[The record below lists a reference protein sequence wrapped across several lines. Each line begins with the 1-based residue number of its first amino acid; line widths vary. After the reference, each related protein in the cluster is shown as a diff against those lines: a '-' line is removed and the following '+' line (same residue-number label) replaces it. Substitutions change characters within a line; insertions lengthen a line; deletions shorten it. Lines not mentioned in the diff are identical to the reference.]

1 MSREVEGITVRFTD
15 DLLLCSARFYYRH
28 PYAKSAATSPVKS
41 FGSLMSS
48 ADHSRPPPQMRRS
61 HSGDLAEPGQ
71 SFPGSSATSGFAT
84 LGNLLARRNFS
95 LPFPTDGHGAD
106 HARQDHGSHLPVR
119 AGSAAAAS
127 HLVPDVNANGRL
139 VILTPTTQEWRE
151 LGLDSL
157 KHLGG
162 QGVGSDSGSERGKEW
177 DRRASAVSSSIG
189 SLENLKDAHPDS
201 RRASAFS
208 DGLGSGENSRRASEA
223 GLLNERRQSLD
234 AASNGRNR
242 VRSDTVHSVDNLI
255 PDDSIADTS
264 SSTIVPP
271 SAKDLMITIPPP
283 SAGMTSLMGANDTD
297 RPGTGPPSRRL
308 SLSLHSAPPLLEET
322 DIFAKLL
329 SEQMAQRQRQSS
341 SPSASAGPSRRL
353 SPSATNVNIADQDRQ
368 IDNGQE
374 KPKSQLPSPRLGSMQ
389 ENAGPAFSLSRS
401 QSMREPPTAPPHM
414 TKREKERERL
424 FRMVGEEIERSGF
437 SDSQSGRGIKQIG
450 KGLGLDMP
458 SSVGGMTNPIIRT
471 ESGPAVMEHPQV
483 QRQDFTAPGGISEN
497 DKNHLIAP
505 TPHRLKDGLHLGHS
519 PLISEVRIDE
529 STSPVSQD
537 RTASDSSASS
547 KPRSRAHSRA
557 PSLAQL
563 TATSGIGPAANL
575 SAPAPLSPLTSR
587 RRQSQRLSLLA
598 GRTPLPHQFPAVLP
612 PSAPT
617 GNGPRKP
624 SAGLSAFSAFAT
636 MTPASSAARRPP
648 LTKDPL
654 GSGSVS
660 AIPGH
665 LKQIGRSDSTIS
677 LAPSTSAPSECGTPV
692 GETAGGLG
700 GGGIDDYV
708 IQSEAGKG
716 AYGLVRRARRKGP
729 DGQPIGVSAFG
740 IQHEPPLSSDSAL
753 RMR

>member
-1 MSREVEGITVRFTD
+1 
-15 DLLLCSARFYYRH
+15 
-28 PYAKSAATSPVKS
+28 
-41 FGSLMSS
+41 
-48 ADHSRPPPQMRRS
+48 MRRS
-61 HSGDLAEPGQ
+61 HSGDLAEFEQASAGP
-71 SFPGSSATSGFAT
+71 SSSSGFAMV
-84 LGNLLARRNFS
+84 GSLLARRNFS
-95 LPFPTDGHGAD
+95 LPFPTSRHEAD
-106 HARQDHGSHLPVR
+106 HADTDNHGSHLPVR
-119 AGSAAAAS
+119 AGSASAAS

-162 QGVGSDSGSERGKEW
+162 QGVSSDSGSERGKDW
-177 DRRASAVSSSIG
+177 DRRASLVSSSIG
-189 SLENLKDAHPDS
+189 SFENIGDAQADS
-201 RRASAFS
+201 RRASAIS
-208 DGLGSGENSRRASEA
+208 DAVGSGDGSRRASA
-223 GLLNERRQSLD
+223 ADSLHQRPQSTD
-234 AASNGRNR
+234 VSQGRNR
-242 VRSDTVHSVDNLI
+242 VRSDTVHSVDNLV
-255 PDDSIADTS
+255 PDDHLADTS
-264 SSTIVPP
+264 SSTIVSP

-283 SAGMTSLMGANDTD
+283 SAGMTSLIGPKDGESSG
-297 RPGTGPPSRRL
+297 RSGSGPPSRRL

-322 DIFAKLL
+322 DVFAKLL
-329 SEQMAQRQRQSS
+329 SEQMAQRQKQTS
-341 SPSASAGPSRRL
+341 SPSGSAGPSRRL
-353 SPSATNVNIADQDRQ
+353 SPLPSHANIADEGRSADA
-368 IDNGQE
+368 QE
-374 KPKSQLPSPRLGSMQ
+374 KPESQLPSPRVAALQ
-389 ENAGPAFSLSRS
+389 ENAPAAFSLSRS

-437 SDSQSGRGIKQIG
+437 SDSQSARGIKQIG

-458 SSVGGMTNPIIRT
+458 SGAGAMASPIIRT
-471 ESGPAVMEHPQV
+471 ESGPAVMERSEAP
-483 QRQDFTAPGGISEN
+483 RQGSEPAAHAVGES
-497 DKNHLIAP
+497 DKTHLVSP
-505 TPHRLKDGLHLGHS
+505 TPQRGLHLGHS
-519 PLISEVRIDE
+519 PLISEVRVDE

-537 RTASDSSASS
+537 KALDSSAAS

-563 TATSGIGPAANL
+563 TATSGIGATANL
-575 SAPAPLSPLTSR
+575 NAPAPLSPLTSR

-636 MTPASSAARRPP
+636 MTPASAAPRRPP
-648 LTKDPL
+648 LSKDAL
-654 GSGSVS
+654 GSAS

-665 LKQIGRSDSTIS
+665 LKQIGRSDSTMS
-677 LAPSTSAPSECGTPV
+677 FAPSTSAPSECGTPV

-729 DGQPIGVSAFG
+729 DGLPVGVSAV
-740 IQHEPPLSSDSAL
+740 ERWPPTLL
-753 RMR
+753 IILFRTR

>member
-1 MSREVEGITVRFTD
+1 
-15 DLLLCSARFYYRH
+15 
-28 PYAKSAATSPVKS
+28 
-41 FGSLMSS
+41 
-48 ADHSRPPPQMRRS
+48 
-61 HSGDLAEPGQ
+61 
-71 SFPGSSATSGFAT
+71 
-84 LGNLLARRNFS
+84 
-95 LPFPTDGHGAD
+95 
-106 HARQDHGSHLPVR
+106 
-119 AGSAAAAS
+119 
-127 HLVPDVNANGRL
+127 LVPDVNANGRL

-162 QGVGSDSGSERGKEW
+162 EGVGSDSGSERGKDW
-177 DRRASAVSSSIG
+177 DRRASAVSSSVG
-189 SLENLKDAHPDS
+189 SFENLKDAHPDS
-201 RRASAFS
+201 RRASAIS
-208 DGLGSGENSRRASEA
+208 DGVGSGENSRRASGA
-223 GLLNERRQSLD
+223 GLLDERRQSQDD
-234 AASNGRNR
+234 ASKGRNR
-242 VRSDTVHSVDNLI
+242 VRSDTVHSVDNLV

-297 RPGTGPPSRRL
+297 RSGTGPPSRRL

-329 SEQMAQRQRQSS
+329 SEQMAQRERQSS
-341 SPSASAGPSRRL
+341 SSSASAGPSQRL
-353 SPSATNVNIADQDRQ
+353 SPAATTVNVAEQGRQD
-368 IDNGQE
+368 DNGQE
-374 KPKSQLPSPRLGSMQ
+374 KPKVQLPSPRLSSMQ
-389 ENAGPAFSLSRS
+389 ENAGCAFSLSRS

-437 SDSQSGRGIKQIG
+437 SESQSARGIKQIG

-458 SSVGGMTNPIIRT
+458 SGVGGMINPIIRT
-471 ESGPAVMEHPQV
+471 ESGPAVMEHSQV
-483 QRQDFTAPGGISEN
+483 QRQESTTPGGISDN

-529 STSPVSQD
+529 STSPVSQE
-537 RTASDSSASS
+537 RPTSDSSTAS

-563 TATSGIGPAANL
+563 TATSSMGSAANL
-575 SAPAPLSPLTSR
+575 SGPAPLSPLTSR

-648 LTKDPL
+648 LSKDPL

-729 DGQPIGVSAFG
+729 DGLPVGVSAIAG
-740 IQHEPPLSSDSAL
+740 
-753 RMR
+753 